1 MTDAQQITAL
11 SLLLAF
17 LELQGLSPKLADWTE
32 ERLSDNP
39 PRLIRLR
46 RLIAMFRAFGLPWD
60 PESFTEGTFIDPK
73 QPRYTTL
80 LAKLADELPVGSREW
95 ATDYQLPGF
104 FQMLLDYRIRVGGV
118 LSYSSGVLE
127 ASGLFSHAH
136 RKVQELNRVIRD
148 NVAGI
153 DDTLAALINP
163 EGLSFSVG
171 QLTRDYGYPDVD
183 LFEIDLD
190 WI

>member
-1 MTDAQQITAL
+1 MTDAQQITAH
-11 SLLLAF
+11 SLLVGF
-17 LELQGLSPKLADWTE
+17 LELRGFSPKLADWTE
-32 ERLSDNP
+32 ERLSVNP

-60 PESFTEGTFIDPK
+60 PESFTKGEFIDPK
-73 QPRYTTL
+73 HPRYKTL
-80 LAKLADELPVGSREW
+80 MAKLVDEMPERARER
-95 ATDYQLPGF
+95 ASDYQLPEF
-104 FQMLLDYRIRVGGV
+104 FAILLDYRIRVDDV
-118 LSYSSGVLE
+118 LSFSSGVLE
-127 ASGLFSHAH
+127 ASGLFSHAL
-136 RKVQELNRVIRD
+136 RKMQELNRVIRD